1 MDPFLLLLIGVI
13 VVVGGIV
20 LLRMHAFVALFSAAI
35 IVGALTPRENIVRT
49 LEAQGRPAAEV
60 TARSQETLGPKL
72 ATKFGDAC
80 KNLGILIAMAS
91 IVGACLL
98 ESGGAERIVRSML
111 RLFGEKRSPLVFAT
125 SGYVLGIPVFFDTV
139 FLLLIPLARTLATR
153 TRRQYLLYVL
163 AIAVG
168 TTMTHSLVPPTPGPL
183 FAANALKVD
192 LGLMM
197 VAGMIVSAFAATVG
211 LAYAWWLDRRWPVPV
226 RDPAGGALNEAGA
239 VTDRPDS
246 ELPSL
251 WLALTPI
258 VLPVLLIATA
268 TATTSGFL
276 ATGPAAAR
284 LIGTIG
290 HPNLALAI
298 AAAISLLTVAWQR
311 RHAEGSVVRNAIQ
324 SAIADAGCIIL
335 ITSAGGVFGGILQE
349 TGVGER
355 IQTLATE
362 HRIAVLP
369 LAFIVT
375 ALIRTAQ
382 GSATVAMVT
391 AVGILQGFASPDVL
405 GFHPVYLA
413 LTIGCASKL
422 VPWMNDSGFWVVC
435 KTSGMTER
443 ETLRGVSVMFTLM
456 GLVGFAFIVVMAKLL
471 PLL

>member
-1 MDPFLLLLIGVI
+1 MDPFLLLLIGVV

-20 LLRMHAFVALFSAAI
+20 LLRMHAFIALFSAAI
-35 IVGALTPRENIVRT
+35 IVGALTPAENIAQALR
-49 LEAQGRPAAEV
+49 AQGRPAAEI

-72 ATKFGDAC
+72 AAKFGDAC

-98 ESGGAERIVRSML
+98 ESGGADRIVRSML

-139 FLLLIPLARTLATR
+139 FLLLIPLARAMGTR
-153 TRRQYLLYVL
+153 TRRNYLLYVL

-192 LGLMM
+192 IGLMM
-197 VAGMIVSAFAATVG
+197 IGGIIVSAFAACFG
-211 LAYAWWLDRRWPVPV
+211 LAYAWWLDRRFPVPV
-226 RDPAGGALNEAGA
+226 REPAGEPN
-239 VTDRPDS
+239 VTTPATERPES
-246 ELPSL
+246 ELPPL
-251 WLALTPI
+251 WLALAPI
-258 VLPVLLIATA
+258 VLPVVLIAMSTA
-268 TATTSGFL
+268 KTSGLL
-276 ATGPAAAR
+276 AVEGAGGMIA
-284 LIGTIG
+284 TIG
-290 HPNLALAI
+290 HPNMALAI
-298 AAAISLLTVAWQR
+298 AAAISLVTVAWR
-311 RHAEGSVVRNAIQ
+311 RRGEGTVVRKAVQ
-324 SAIADAGCIIL
+324 AALADAGLIIL

-355 IQTLATE
+355 IQNVATQY
-362 HRIAVLP
+362 RIAVLP
-369 LAFIVT
+369 LAFAVT

-391 AVGILQGFASPDVL
+391 AVGILQGFSSPEVL
-405 GFHPVYLA
+405 GFHPLYLA

-435 KTSGMTER
+435 KTSGLTER
-443 ETLRGVSVMFTLM
+443 ETLRGMSVMFTFM
-456 GLVGFAFIVVMAKLL
+456 GIAGFLLILVVAKLF
-471 PLL
+471 PMV